1 MVILG
6 PRKVPV
12 FSGFFDSCVQKT
24 FWPPGDMKMCTQNSK
39 NHVLKKAFF
48 GRPKSMRKKVRENM
62 KNRSDQ
68 LRPFLAWK

>member
-24 FWPPGDMKMCTQNSK
+24 FWPPGDMKMCTQNFK
-39 NHVLKKAFF
+39 NPLLKFAFSDSQ
-48 GRPKSMRKKVRENM
+48 KNMRKKRVFFVFF
-62 KNRSDQ
+62 Q
-68 LRPFLAWK
+68 LPMIIGN